1 MGNQGASDG
10 LDYDRYFWTGKK
22 VLLRGLRVGDAEA
35 TYVASLDSSARQ
47 LLQLGIELP
56 TSVEALRIELEKRA
70 FCKTVDG
77 VIVFA
82 IEPLDLPGTLAG
94 AISLHSRSSKNG
106 TFGFGISVH
115 EAFRNN
121 GYAEDA
127 VRILLRYAF
136 HEQRFQKCNSACVDG
151 NAASIALHNK
161 LGFVEEGRR
170 RRQFFLNG
178 RHVDDILYGL
188 TREEF
193 EAVDS
198 DRPA

>member
-1 MGNQGASDG
+1 MRHQAASDDF
-10 LDYDRYFWTGKK
+10 DYDRYFWTGKK
-22 VLLRGLRVGDAEA
+22 VLLRGLSVGDAEA
-35 TYVASLDSSARQ
+35 AYVASLDSTARQ

-106 TFGFGISVH
+106 TFGFGVSVH
-115 EAFRNN
+115 EPFRNN
-121 GYAEDA
+121 GFAEDA
-127 VRILLRYAF
+127 VKMLLRYAF

-151 NAASIALHNK
+151 NAASIALHKK
-161 LGFVEEGRR
+161 LGFAEEGRR

-178 RHVDDILYGL
+178 RYVDDILFGL

-193 EAVDS
+193 EAVDT

>member
-1 MGNQGASDG
+1 MNEPTASKG
-10 LDYDRYFWTGKK
+10 FDYDSYFWAGEK
-22 VLLRGLRVGDAEA
+22 VLLRGLRVADAEA
-35 TYVASLDSSARQ
+35 TYAASLDSPARQ

-56 TSVEALRIELEKRA
+56 TSVDALRIELEKRS
-70 FCKTVDG
+70 FCKTVNG

-82 IEPLDLPGTLAG
+82 IEPLDRPGSLVG
-94 AISLHSRSSKNG
+94 AISLHSRSSQNG
-106 TFGFGISVH
+106 TFGFGISVY
-115 EAFRNN
+115 AANRRK

-127 VRILLRYAF
+127 TQVMLRFAF

-151 NAASIALHNK
+151 NQASIALHKK

-178 RHVDDILYGL
+178 RYVDDILFGL

-193 EAVDS
+193 DAASVH
-198 DRPA
+198 RPR